1 MINIK
6 TGTDLY
12 VVINENQVPAFTNF
26 YTQFFQKLLLTSDKY
41 VEDVFIAEEIV
52 QDVFLKIWED
62 PEGLNE
68 IKSINS
74 YLYRSVI
81 NASINYLNR
90 QKNIERHHLKIASN
104 YSEESLVELDEENEL
119 IVLINNEIE
128 KLPAQCKKV
137 FKLSRFEHLKYKE
150 IANLLDIS
158 ERTVENHIA
167 NALKLLRVELLGRK
181 TIKNKLQNKKFLIFL
196 NFLLIS

>member
-1 MINIK
+1 MINIR
-6 TGTDLY
+6 TGADLY
-12 VVINENQVPAFTNF
+12 HIINENEVPAFTSF
-26 YTQFFQKLLLTSDKY
+26 YTQFFQKLLLASDKY

-62 PEGLNE
+62 PENLNE

-74 YLYRSVI
+74 YLYKSVI

-104 YSEESLVELDEENEL
+104 YSEESLIELDEENEL

-150 IANLLDIS
+150 IANLLNIS

-167 NALKLLRVELLGRK
+167 NALKTLRTELLGGK
-181 TIKNKLQNKKFLIFL
+181 AVVNKLQNKKFLIFL
-196 NFLLIS
+196 NFLLMG

>member
-104 YSEESLVELDEENEL
+104 YSEESLIELDEENEL

-167 NALKLLRVELLGRK
+167 NALKILRVELLGRK

>member
-1 MINIK
+1 VINIK

-12 VVINENQVPAFTNF
+12 QVINENHIQAFTDF
-26 YTQFFQKLLLTSDKY
+26 YTQFFQRLLITSDKY
-41 VEDVFIAEEIV
+41 VEDIFVAEEIV

-62 PEGLNE
+62 PQGLHE

-74 YLYRSVI
+74 YLHRSVI

-90 QKNIERHHLKIASN
+90 QKNIERHHLKIAAN
-104 YSEESLVELDEENEL
+104 YSEESLIELDEENQL

-150 IANLLDIS
+150 IASLLDIS
-158 ERTVENHIA
+158 ERTVENHIS
-167 NALKLLRVELLGRK
+167 NALKILRVELLGK
-181 TIKNKLQNKKFLIFL
+181 KIIKNKLQNKKFLIFL
-196 NFLLIS
+196 NFLLVN

>member
-12 VVINENQVPAFTNF
+12 QVINENQVQVFTNF
-26 YTQFFQKLLLTSDKY
+26 YTQFFQKLLITSDKY
-41 VEDVFIAEEIV
+41 VEDIFIAEEIV
-52 QDVFLKIWED
+52 QDVFLKIWEN

-90 QKNIERHHLKIASN
+90 QKNIERHHLKIASD

-119 IVLINNEIE
+119 IVLINDEIE
-128 KLPAQCKKV
+128 KLPAQCKKI

-150 IANLLDIS
+150 IATLLNIS

-167 NALKLLRVELLGRK
+167 NALKQLRTELLGK
-181 TIKNKLQNKKFLIFL
+181 GAVVNKQQNKKF
-196 NFLLIS
+196 

>member
-12 VVINENQVPAFTNF
+12 VVINENQISAFTSF
-26 YTQFFQKLLLTSDKY
+26 YTIFFQKLLLTSDKY
-41 VEDVFIAEEIV
+41 VEDIFIAEEIV
-52 QDVFLKIWED
+52 QDVFLKIWEE
-62 PEGLNE
+62 PEGLND
-68 IKSINS
+68 IKYINS

-90 QKNIERHHLKIASN
+90 QKNIERHHLKIAAN
-104 YSEESLVELDEENEL
+104 YSEESLIELDEENEL

-150 IANLLDIS
+150 IALLLNIS

-167 NALKLLRVELLGRK
+167 NALKILRTELLGEE
-181 TIKNKLQNKKFLIFL
+181 TIKNKLQHKKFLVFL
-196 NFLLIS
+196 NFLLLG

>member
-12 VVINENQVPAFTNF
+12 TVINENQVQAFTNF
-26 YTQFFQKLLLTSDKY
+26 YTQLFQKLIITSDKY
-41 VEDVFIAEEIV
+41 VEDVFVAEEIV

-81 NASINYLNR
+81 NTSINYLNR
-90 QKNIERHHLKIASN
+90 QKNIERHHLKIVSN
-104 YSEESLVELDEENEL
+104 YTEESLIELDEENEL
-119 IVLINNEIE
+119 IVLINAEIE
-128 KLPAQCKKV
+128 KLPSQCKKV

-150 IANLLDIS
+150 IANLLSIS
-158 ERTVENHIA
+158 ERTVENHIS
-167 NALKLLRVELLGRK
+167 NALKTLRAELLGK
-181 TIKNKLQNKKFLIFL
+181 KEVVNKLKSKKFLILTCIFA
-196 NFLLIS
+196 F

>member
-1 MINIK
+1 MIDIK

-12 VVINENQVPAFTNF
+12 VVINENQVQAFTNF
-26 YTQFFQKLLLTSDKY
+26 YTQFFQKLLITSDKY

-62 PEGLNE
+62 TEGLNE

-81 NASINYLNR
+81 NSSINYLNR
-90 QKNIERHHLKIASN
+90 QKNIERHHLKIASY
-104 YSEESLVELDEENEL
+104 YSEESLLELDDENEL

-128 KLPAQCKKV
+128 KLPTQCKKV
-137 FKLSRFEHLKYKE
+137 FKLSRFDHLKYKE

-167 NALKLLRVELLGRK
+167 NALKILRAELLGK
-181 TIKNKLQNKKFLIFL
+181 KIVSNKLQNKKFLILL
-196 NFLLIS
+196 NFLLMG

>member
-1 MINIK
+1 VINIK

-12 VVINENQVPAFTNF
+12 VVINENQVPAFTSF
-26 YTQFFQKLLLTSDKY
+26 YRQFYQKLLLTSDKY
-41 VEDVFIAEEIV
+41 VEDIFIAEEIV
-52 QDVFLKIWED
+52 QDVFLKIWEE

-68 IKSINS
+68 IKLINS

-90 QKNIERHHLKIASN
+90 QKNIERHHLKIAAN
-104 YSEESLVELDEENEL
+104 YSEESLIELDEENEL
-119 IVLINNEIE
+119 IVLINTEIE
-128 KLPAQCKKV
+128 KLPTQCKKI

-150 IANLLDIS
+150 IANLLNIS

-167 NALKLLRVELLGRK
+167 SALKTLRSELLGKK
-181 TIKNKLQNKKFLIFL
+181 TVVNKLQNKKFSIFL
-196 NFLLIS
+196 SFLLMG